1 MISFLSSFLYIFPD
15 SKIMSSTCQK
25 VKSCPRPVKKQNHV
39 LDLSKSKIV
48 STTCRKAKVVPQP
61 SENKILDK
69 LPRTEKG
76 ISATP
81 ARDDP
86 GSRKSLK
93 TRLFQPPIMY
103 FLSAI
108 LPSRPSSVP
117 KVSRFPAQ
125 NLRKFSEFKGIRQN
139 GIPCRGTRKV
149 YESLKSALSNRL
161 VLPQN
166 AAIYRDIRQT

>member
-1 MISFLSSFLYIFPD
+1 MIIHGRFPFSYPYHYSSLQIVRYSVVTYRKARNCGCRTQVRSPAKSTA
-15 SKIMSSTCQK
+15 SKYSL
-25 VKSCPRPVKKQNHV
+25 PGGLQNHV
-39 LDLSKSKIV
+39 LDLSKSKVV

-108 LPSRPSSVP
+108 LPSRRMHFCPNHP
-117 KVSRFPAQ
+117 FITA
-125 NLRKFSEFKGIRQN
+125 
-139 GIPCRGTRKV
+139 
-149 YESLKSALSNRL
+149 
-161 VLPQN
+161 
-166 AAIYRDIRQT
+166 